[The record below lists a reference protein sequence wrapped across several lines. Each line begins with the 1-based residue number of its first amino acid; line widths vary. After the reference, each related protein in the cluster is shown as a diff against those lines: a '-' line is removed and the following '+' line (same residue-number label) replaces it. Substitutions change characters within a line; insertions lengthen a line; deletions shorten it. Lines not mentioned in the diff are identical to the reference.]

1 MNDINSSLIKGVNLV
16 KSFNSGA
23 RKLPILKGVDFEI
36 KSGQSIA
43 IMGDSGSGKSTL
55 LNILSGLETMDSGSM
70 QWKEEQITKKS
81 LNYFAKK
88 RVDFI
93 GFIFQSFHL
102 IPDMN
107 VYENLILSAKISSSL
122 PDVQIKDSILDL
134 LERVDL
140 QDSITQSVETLS
152 GGEKQRVAIVRALL
166 NDPSVIF
173 ADEPTGNLDDQ
184 SSATVF
190 GMLLD
195 LVKEKNKSLILV
207 THNKEFCND
216 LDRTMVLE
224 DGFLV

>member
-1 MNDINSSLIKGVNLV
+1 M

-23 RKLPILKGVDFEI
+23 RKLPVLKGVDFDI
-36 KSGQSIA
+36 KSGQSTA

-70 QWKEEQITKKS
+70 QWKEEQINKKS

>member
-1 MNDINSSLIKGVNLV
+1 M

-36 KSGQSIA
+36 KSCQSIA

-55 LNILSGLETMDSGSM
+55 LNILSGLETMDSGSI
-70 QWKEEQITKKS
+70 QWKKEQITKKS

-93 GFIFQSFHL
+93 GLIFQSFHL

-107 VYENLILSAKISSSL
+107 VYENLMLSAKISSSL
-122 PDVQIKDSILDL
+122 PDVQMKDSILDL

-173 ADEPTGNLDDQ
+173 ADEPTGNLDDK
-184 SSATVF
+184 SSAIVF

>member
-1 MNDINSSLIKGVNLV
+1 MNDINSSLIKGVNLM

-23 RKLPILKGVDFEI
+23 RKLPILKGVDFDI

-70 QWKEEQITKKS
+70 QWKEEQINKKS

-134 LERVDL
+134 LDRVDL

>member
-1 MNDINSSLIKGVNLV
+1 MNDINSSLIKGVNLM

-23 RKLPILKGVDFEI
+23 RKLPVLKGVDFDI
-36 KSGQSIA
+36 KSGQSTA

-70 QWKEEQITKKS
+70 QWKEEQINKKS

>member
-1 MNDINSSLIKGVNLV
+1 MNDINSSLIKGVNLM

-23 RKLPILKGVDFEI
+23 RKLPILKGVDFDI

-70 QWKEEQITKKS
+70 QWKEEQINKKS

>member
-1 MNDINSSLIKGVNLV
+1 MNDINSSLIKGVNLM

-23 RKLPILKGVDFEI
+23 RKLPILKGVDFDI
-36 KSGQSIA
+36 KSGQSTA

-70 QWKEEQITKKS
+70 QWKEEQINKKS

>member
-1 MNDINSSLIKGVNLV
+1 M

>member
-1 MNDINSSLIKGVNLV
+1 M

-23 RKLPILKGVDFEI
+23 RKLPILKGVDFDI

-70 QWKEEQITKKS
+70 QWKEEQINKKS

-134 LERVDL
+134 LDRVDL